1 LQDPFDFGYALL
13 SGQSS
18 DPKGDFHRA
27 LNLGV
32 ETVIRLNVHVPVH
45 LVYRTAITKPL
56 GGMTYRRDIYGRD
69 AKILAALVGK
79 GVVITPLAR

>member
-1 LQDPFDFGYALL
+1 M
-13 SGQSS
+13 
-18 DPKGDFHRA
+18 
-27 LNLGV
+27 
-32 ETVIRLNVHVPVH
+32 ETVIPLDNHVPVH
-45 LVYRTAITKPL
+45 LIYRTAVTKAT